1 MVSHQTTTKNNQ
13 NYCVAVVW
21 MSHKAFGL

>member
-1 MVSHQTTTKNNQ
+1 MISHQTATKNNQ
-13 NYCVAVVW
+13 NFCVAVVW